1 MSIDSLPWPAITAA
15 GGGWALLGLA
25 VWAIITGRLVPRSA
39 LDDVIH
45 DRNEWRAESRIK
57 DQQLDEKDTQ
67 LRHMGEVG
75 ATVNA
80 IMRSLGAA
88 SDREAS

>member
-1 MSIDSLPWPAITAA
+1 MLENLPWPAITAA
-15 GGGWALLGLA
+15 GGGWVLLGFA
-25 VWAIITGRLVPRSA
+25 VLAIITGRLVPRST
-39 LDDVIH
+39 LEDVTH

-57 DQQLDEKDTQ
+57 DQQLAEKDAQ

-75 ATVNA
+75 QTVNT

-88 SDREAS
+88 VDREAS